1 MSQKFEVEL
10 EDNTIDD
17 LTQQAQ
23 NLSDSY
29 NQRRQEEANRKQ
41 QIEEEQQQAEDVQF
55 DPRNADTWGAKA
67 FIKEGQSIL
76 SGGLQDTASS
86 LATFPERTID
96 ALSGAMQ
103 RERQMTGE
111 YRPDWTPFNG
121 YDNPIETKTWWG
133 KQLRGLV
140 HFGSLAAG
148 TIVAAKGAVAT
159 GIVTVPASLAGLA
172 SSSVLRGAAVGAV
185 SDLISKESD
194 EQNALAALRD
204 RYGWIDT
211 PLATKDTD
219 HPIMMKLKNIVEG
232 MGIGIIFDGVAYAL
246 KKGGDTAITQITKR
260 NKSLK
265 DQSLQAGLAQ
275 LRKGEAEFRADK
287 NAPFAEPHQGAHVSE
302 VEPQVAR
309 EQLSKTR
316 TDWGSEDGST
326 GSVTTPIERERIAL
340 EGGTDDAQ
348 VERIMRT
355 LMSSE
360 KFAKELEAAKG
371 DRKKLVAIYR
381 ESIEAHQRIT
391 QNRNPI
397 EMSPEEYLKELFET
411 NDVIDGVEVWTSK
424 NVAVA
429 DLVVG
434 TLLKQLRDTGIAGRE
449 IADIVDLGAV
459 DGPAKQI
466 VDTMLTALY
475 QTKKARFVKS
485 DSFRALGVGKKR
497 KAALEEVVTKDV
509 ADTRDQIQTI
519 LNIAKDDPNDD
530 LLNALFEAFSMMKDI
545 QSLDDFDNWAKKVLK
560 GGRIDPNGP
569 DRTGVLIREL
579 EGVMTNSILSG
590 PKTPVRAIM
599 GTSTATLLRPLAT
612 ALGYGLK
619 APFTGDIRGLR
630 ASLSTVNAMIEA
642 IPESFEIFKN
652 KLNSY
657 WKGDIR
663 NVKTRYA
670 EYTKGDDNWEILRR
684 WAEDSGRASAGDVA
698 AFRLANMARSMN
710 NSNML
715 TYSTKLMAATDDAFA
730 YILGRAKMREKA
742 MRRVLELQSNGIQTP
757 KITKE
762 LMKAYEDDFYSQ
774 VFDSAGNITDEATSF
789 AKKEVTLTQ
798 ELTGFAKGLNDVFT
812 ATPLAKPFFLFA
824 RTGVNGLALT
834 GKYTPGFNFLVKE
847 FNDIAFA
854 NPNDLG
860 SVSKYG
866 IFTAEELANAR
877 ALQTGRLAMGSAVV
891 FMAAQA
897 WMRGDLN
904 GNGPVDRQK
913 RQLWL
918 DGKWEPRT
926 IRIGDV
932 RVGYDQFE
940 PFNLIMSTIA
950 DVGDA
955 SHLMGEEWTEN
966 ELGKISLVVAQAV
979 TSKSY
984 LAGIQSF
991 VDLFGGR
998 PGQGQRILASL
1009 VNNTVPLAG
1018 LRNEMG
1024 KLFTPYMREIG
1035 SGIRQSVRN
1044 RNLITELAT
1053 QANPNAE
1060 PLPIK
1065 YDVLTGKPIKD
1076 WDFLTRAYNAVSP
1089 ISLNLDQSPGR
1100 NFLFDSGYDL
1110 RQSTYYAPDGTNLT
1124 DSPSIRSRFQ
1134 QAIGIQNLELALDKL
1149 AKDPRALASLEEM
1162 YNDINSGRRG
1172 DFNARDYWHNREID
1186 KLFRRARRIA
1196 WANIK
1201 RQSDILKLREE
1212 QQAKKF
1218 EQIRKQRSTANILN
1232 IYK

>member
-29 NQRRQEEANRKQ
+29 NQRRQEEANRKK

-103 RERQMTGE
+103 RERQLTGE

-148 TIVAAKGAVAT
+148 TIIAAKGAVAT
-159 GIVTVPASLAGLA
+159 GVVTVPASLAGLA

-185 SDLISKESD
+185 SALISKESD

-211 PLATKDTD
+211 PLSTKDTD

-260 NKSLK
+260 NKSLQ

-302 VEPQVAR
+302 VDPEVAR
-309 EQLSKTR
+309 QQLSKTR

-355 LMSSE
+355 LMSGE

-371 DRKKLVAIYR
+371 DRKKLAALYR

-411 NDVIDGVEVWTSK
+411 NDVIDGIEVWTSK

-449 IADIVDLGAV
+449 IADLVDLGAV

-519 LNIAKDDPNDD
+519 LNIAKDDKNDD

-560 GGRIDPNGP
+560 GGKIDPNGP

-590 PKTPVRAIM
+590 PKTPARAIM

-612 ALGYGLK
+612 ALGYAIK

-630 ASLSTVNAMIEA
+630 ASLSTVNAMVEA

-663 NVKTRYA
+663 NIKTRYA

-698 AFRLANMARSMN
+698 AFRIANMARSMN

-742 MRRVLELQSNGIQTP
+742 MRKVLELQSNGIQTP

-774 VFDSAGNITDEATSF
+774 VFDAAGNITDEATSF

-891 FMAAQA
+891 FMATQA

-998 PGQGQRILASL
+998 PGQGPRIVASL
-1009 VNNTVPLAG
+1009 LNNTVPMAG

-1044 RNLITELAT
+1044 RNLLTELAT
-1053 QANPNAE
+1053 QVNPHAE

-1065 YDVLTGKPIKD
+1065 YDMLTGKPIKD
-1076 WDFLTRAYNAVSP
+1076 WDFMTRAFNAVSP
-1089 ISLNLDQSPGR
+1089 VSLNLDQSPGR

-1149 AKDPRALASLEEM
+1149 ARDPRALASMEEM
-1162 YNDINSGRRG
+1162 YKDINSGRRG

-1186 KLFRRARRIA
+1186 KLFRKARRIA

-1218 EQIRKQRSTANILN
+1218 AQIRKQRSTANILN